1 MCDLAKIRKS
11 IDDGFDMKSYELT
24 SAAALAAL
32 SASLQLV
39 HIGVSISYIW
49 IDLVAIPWIVAF
61 LLYGGR
67 SSLIVSIVAAMLII
81 FFTPFGFIGGPI
93 KWMATLPMWL
103 IPWVWQKVSK
113 LKPEDFKKIR
123 VLLIWI
129 ILAVVIRGFIII
141 PADYYIAFPLVGVSP
156 ENAMA
161 MLPWWLIF
169 VLNAVQGALEVVA
182 AWLLVFRFRLGR
194 FAQW

>member
-1 MCDLAKIRKS
+1 
-11 IDDGFDMKSYELT
+11 
-24 SAAALAAL
+24 
-32 SASLQLV
+32 
-39 HIGVSISYIW
+39 
-49 IDLVAIPWIVAF
+49 
-61 LLYGGR
+61 
-67 SSLIVSIVAAMLII
+67 
-81 FFTPFGFIGGPI
+81 
-93 KWMATLPMWL
+93 MWL

-161 MLPWWLIF
+161 MLPWWRIF
-169 VLNAVQGALEVVA
+169 VLNAVQGALEVVV